1 MSRFAVVS
9 PPFHSHAQPMSVFA
23 TALSRAGAREVTF
36 ACGPEFAGLAPEL
49 PFAAMRTTRDSNS
62 GIAERTEQDARSA
75 QQLTDFLVATQ
86 GGAAAALLAQTRRR
100 RAEPLADPGQ
110 VLHHLA
116 ALHERLRPDWY
127 VVDQIDYATTLA
139 LHALD
144 LPFVSFVTGHPTYL
158 VARDNQFF
166 GLPQA
171 WPSAVR
177 VPPAELAELAAEV
190 RQTDLA
196 FTASYTRFL
205 REAAPS
211 RPVPRR
217 AFALTSSRA
226 AVVNYP
232 DLPWL
237 PPLPQQQRQIF
248 LGHCT
253 TPAELDDV
261 WLDRVRGR
269 RVLLVA
275 LGTFLSARHDV
286 LRKVVEGA
294 LRIPDLTVVVAAGGR
309 VAELADLAENPRVV
323 LESVVPQRALLP
335 HVAAMVHHG
344 GNNSFTECL
353 AAGVPA
359 VVLPF
364 SSDQFA
370 IAHDAE
376 RSGAGVCLDPN
387 AATPED
393 VTAALGSVLREENPF
408 AQLRDAVRAA
418 GPDRGAEQLLA
429 ALDARPQ
436 APSVPPRLLRPS

>member
-1 MSRFAVVS
+1 MSRFVVVS
-9 PPFHSHAQPMSVFA
+9 PPFRSHAQPMSVFA
-23 TALSRAGAREVTF
+23 AALNAAGAREVTF
-36 ACGPEFAGLAPEL
+36 ACGPEFADLARGL
-49 PFAAMRTTRDSNS
+49 PFAALKTTRDSNS
-62 GIAERTEQDARSA
+62 GIAERTEQDQRSA
-75 QQLTDFLVATQ
+75 SELTGFLRATE

-100 RAEPLADPGQ
+100 RAEPLAAPEQ
-110 VLHHLA
+110 VWRGVA
-116 ALHERLRPDWY
+116 ALRENVRPDWY

-139 LHALD
+139 LHALG
-144 LPFVSFVTGHPTYL
+144 LPFVSYVTGHPSYL
-158 VARDNQFF
+158 VAGDDQFF

-177 VPPAELAELAAEV
+177 PAPAELELLSAEV
-190 RQTDLA
+190 RLTDLA
-196 FTASYTRFL
+196 LTAAFARFL
-205 REAAPS
+205 REFAPA
-211 RPVPRR
+211 RPAPRR
-217 AFALTSSRA
+217 AFALTSSHA

-232 DLPWL
+232 ELPWL
-237 PPLPQQQRQIF
+237 PPLPEQQPRIF

-253 TPAELDDV
+253 TPEALDDT

-286 LRKVVEGA
+286 LRTVVRGA
-294 LRIPDLTVVVAAGGR
+294 LRVPGLTVVVAAGGR
-309 VAELADLAENPRVV
+309 VAELADLAADPRVV
-323 LESVVPQRALLP
+323 VEPVVPQRALLP

-353 AAGVPA
+353 EAGVPA

-364 SSDQFA
+364 SSDQFC

-393 VTAALGSVLREENPF
+393 VENALKAVLADPGSIAE
-408 AQLRDAVRAA
+408 LRDAVRAA
-418 GPDRGAEQLLA
+418 GPERGAA
-429 ALDARPQ
+429 
-436 APSVPPRLLRPS
+436 RLLEVLDRDPAS

>member
-1 MSRFAVVS
+1 MSRFVVVS
-9 PPFHSHAQPMSVFA
+9 PPFRSHAQPMSVFA
-23 TALSRAGAREVTF
+23 TALAAAGAQEVTF
-36 ACGPEFAGLAPEL
+36 ACGPEFADLAGGL
-49 PFAAMRTTRDSNS
+49 PFAAVKTTRDSNS
-62 GIAERTEQDARSA
+62 GIAERTEQDERSA
-75 QQLTDFLVATQ
+75 RELTDFLRATE

-100 RAEPLADPGQ
+100 RAEPLAAPDQ
-110 VLHHLA
+110 VLNGLV
-116 ALHERLRPDWY
+116 ALRNEVRPDWY

-139 LHALD
+139 LHALG
-144 LPFVSFVTGHPTYL
+144 LPFVSYVTGHPSYL
-158 VARDNQFF
+158 VTGDDQFF

-177 VPPAELAELAAEV
+177 PAPAELELLSAEV
-190 RQTDLA
+190 RLTDLA
-196 FTASYTRFL
+196 LTAAFARFL
-205 REAAPS
+205 REFSPA
-211 RPVPRR
+211 RPAPRR
-217 AFALTSSRA
+217 AFALTSSHA

-232 DLPWL
+232 RLPWL
-237 PPLPQQQRQIF
+237 PPLPENQTQIF

-253 TPAELDDV
+253 VPEALDDT

-286 LRKVVEGA
+286 LRTVVRGA
-294 LRIPDLTVVVAAGGR
+294 LRVPGLTVVVAAGGR
-309 VAELADLAENPRVV
+309 VAELADLAEDPRVV
-323 LESVVPQRALLP
+323 VESVVPQRALLP

-353 AAGVPA
+353 EAGVPA

-364 SSDQFA
+364 SSDQFC

-393 VTAALGSVLREENPF
+393 VENALKAVLADPGSI
-408 AQLRDAVRAA
+408 AGLRDAVRAA
-418 GPDRGAEQLLA
+418 GPDRGAT
-429 ALDARPQ
+429 
-436 APSVPPRLLRPS
+436 RLLEVLDRNPAS

>member
-1 MSRFAVVS
+1 MPRFVVVS
-9 PPFHSHAQPMSVFA
+9 PPFRSHAQPMSVFA
-23 TALSRAGAREVTF
+23 AALSAAGAEVTF
-36 ACGPEFAGLAPEL
+36 ACGPEFADLAGAL
-49 PFAAMRTTRDSNS
+49 PFAAVKTTRDSNS
-62 GIAERTEQDARSA
+62 GIAERTEQDERSA
-75 QQLTDFLVATQ
+75 RQLADFLRATE

-100 RAEPLADPGQ
+100 RAEPLAAPGR
-110 VLHHLA
+110 VLRDLA
-116 ALHERLRPDWY
+116 ALHDELRPDWF

-144 LPFVSFVTGHPTYL
+144 LPFVSYVTGHPTYL
-158 VARDNQFF
+158 VSRDDQFF

-177 VPPAELAELAAEV
+177 PSPAQLALLSAEV
-190 RQTDLA
+190 HLTDLA
-196 FTASYTRFL
+196 HTAAFSRFL
-205 REAAPS
+205 RDFAPS

-217 AFALTSSRA
+217 AFGLTSSYA

-232 DLPWL
+232 ELPWL
-237 PPLPQQQRQIF
+237 PPLPERQRQIF
-248 LGHCT
+248 LGHCAT
-253 TPAELDDV
+253 TDALDEA
-261 WLDRVRGR
+261 WLDRVRDR

-294 LRIPDLTVVVAAGGR
+294 LRIPDLAVVVAAGGR

-323 LESVVPQRALLP
+323 VESVVPQRALLP
-335 HVAAMVHHG
+335 HIAAMVHHG

-364 SSDQFA
+364 SSDQFC

-393 VTAALGSVLREENPF
+393 VANALKSVLRDPDPF
-408 AQLRDAVRAA
+408 ADLRDAVRAA
-418 GPDRGAEQLLA
+418 GPGRGAA
-429 ALDARPQ
+429 
-436 APSVPPRLLRPS
+436 RLLEVLGTAREVRGTP

>member
-1 MSRFAVVS
+1 MK
-9 PPFHSHAQPMSVFA
+9 
-23 TALSRAGAREVTF
+23 
-36 ACGPEFAGLAPEL
+36 
-49 PFAAMRTTRDSNS
+49 TTRDSNS
-62 GIAERTEQDARSA
+62 GIAERTEQDERSA
-75 QQLTDFLVATQ
+75 RQLTDFLRATE

-100 RAEPLADPGQ
+100 RAEPLAAPDL
-110 VLHHLA
+110 VLRDLA
-116 ALHERLRPDWY
+116 ALHDELRPDWY

-158 VARDNQFF
+158 VSQDDQFF

-177 VPPAELAELAAEV
+177 PSPAELALLSTEV
-190 RQTDLA
+190 RLTDLA
-196 FTASYTRFL
+196 YTAAFLRFL
-205 REAAPS
+205 RDFAPS
-211 RPVPRR
+211 RPLPRR
-217 AFALTSSRA
+217 AFGLTSSRA

-232 DLPWL
+232 ELPWL
-237 PPLPQQQRQIF
+237 PPLPEHQRQIF
-248 LGHCT
+248 LGHCAT
-253 TPAELDDV
+253 ADALDDV
-261 WLDRVRGR
+261 WLDRVRDR

-286 LRKVVEGA
+286 LRRVVEGA

-309 VAELADLAENPRVV
+309 VAELADLAEDPRVV
-323 LESVVPQRALLP
+323 VESVVPQRALLP
-335 HVAAMVHHG
+335 HVTAMVHHG

-364 SSDQFA
+364 SSDQFC

-393 VTAALGSVLREENPF
+393 VANALSLLLRDPNPF
-408 AQLRDAVRAA
+408 TELRDAVRAA
-418 GPDRGAEQLLA
+418 GPDRGAA
-429 ALDARPQ
+429 
-436 APSVPPRLLRPS
+436 RLLEVLGTAREA